1 MQILWTNHPSDKSLN
16 GTKQHVAREFAIV
29 VASYNQATICPRPNY
44 GTKEWI
50 EERQAADAARGIN
63 KADTAIPFVVGVRWG
78 LQEHSTAGTVIVR
91 ETAHEIAYY
100 GDAATAAHYGCPKSL
115 VAEFNSRT
123 DNRAAQ
129 NQENAKIAQ
138 KNTWAAPVKFV

>member
-78 LQEHSTAGTVIVR
+78 LQSHPLAGDVIVR
-91 ETAHEIAYY
+91 ESGSEISYYSDAVTAEHF
-100 GDAATAAHYGCPKSL
+100 GCPKSL
-115 VAEFNSRT
+115 VAEFNRLT
-123 DNRAAQ
+123 DTRAAQ

-138 KNTWAAPVKFV
+138 KNTWSAPVKFV